1 MNISILIGRLTRDP
15 EEVQGLKNKLCKMC
29 IAVNDNFTNSNGEKQ
44 TSYFNVMAWNS
55 VAENCLKYLKK
66 GSQIGVVGKMHT
78 RHWEGEDGK
87 TKYVTEVVANEVEFL
102 ASKQPEGER
111 PVQNDT
117 PPINDAQPIDDNDLP
132 F

>member
-15 EEVQGLKNKLCKMC
+15 EEVEGLKNKLCKMC
-29 IAVNDNFTNSNGEKQ
+29 LAVNGNFTNSNGEKE
-44 TSYFNVMAWNS
+44 TSFFNVMAWNS

-66 GSQIGVVGKMHT
+66 GSQIGVVGKIHT

-102 ASKQPEGER
+102 SSKQTEEEKVGKA
-111 PVQNDT
+111 NM
-117 PPINDAQPIDDNDLP
+117 QPIDDEDLP